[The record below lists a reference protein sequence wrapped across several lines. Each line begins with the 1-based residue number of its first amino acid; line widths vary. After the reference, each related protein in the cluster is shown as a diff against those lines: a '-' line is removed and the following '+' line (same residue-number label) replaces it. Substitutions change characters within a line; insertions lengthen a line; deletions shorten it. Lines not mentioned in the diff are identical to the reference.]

1 LPESTKLDPPVYQ
14 TGASNFCSF
23 EQELSTLYS
32 IHVLTHFGDSTGE
45 LTTSSMK
52 KGDPSTN
59 GSNLNKNNI
68 IKPTLDHLSEEDR
81 KALKAYHKKVN
92 ENFLLHYKVIRQGLV
107 QRDASSIGIRKSEV
121 TPKVRSNPSIFSQ

>member
-1 LPESTKLDPPVYQ
+1 
-14 TGASNFCSF
+14 
-23 EQELSTLYS
+23 
-32 IHVLTHFGDSTGE
+32 
-45 LTTSSMK
+45 MK

-121 TPKVRSNPSIFSQ
+121 TPKV